1 MITIVLNIV
10 IASCAII
17 AGWWKCVEEH
27 DNVASIIHRLPLI
40 GSKLSRI
47 RPLGWVLIV
56 ILLVATIANIWLAE
70 RQQDKID
77 QQLVN
82 LGIANKTLQDQGFQ
96 NEQAISLSLQR
107 LRQIDHTLELVDKQT
122 AILGD
127 SSRENLA
134 LTREANIALSSG
146 VANLQRKL
154 VDVAKEHQMSLQETS
169 KQLTDSLGLVAK
181 SINEESEIS
190 KQRAQDSVA
199 LLEKTA
205 NRINNLTL
213 LLGTISIDEVE
224 ASLRLMTIDILQQKL
239 LRENINYETAVA
251 KARDHTQLVS
261 CTNDFVATLKPIVD
275 AINQIGTHKVREYNN
290 WIRKNYDISENDKLD
305 SCKSMIDVRRRLLL
319 ADVKGVCESLA
330 FETHTQRYIKYM
342 QTVSPTRQPT
352 TLPKI
357 VSDRAVNQE
366 LLRIGEDLR
375 RDWENVNSEKPTPK

>member
-1 MITIVLNIV
+1 
-10 IASCAII
+10 
-17 AGWWKCVEEH
+17 
-27 DNVASIIHRLPLI
+27 
-40 GSKLSRI
+40 
-47 RPLGWVLIV
+47 
-56 ILLVATIANIWLAE
+56 
-70 RQQDKID
+70 
-77 QQLVN
+77 
-82 LGIANKTLQDQGFQ
+82 
-96 NEQAISLSLQR
+96 
-107 LRQIDHTLELVDKQT
+107 
-122 AILGD
+122 
-127 SSRENLA
+127 
-134 LTREANIALSSG
+134 
-146 VANLQRKL
+146 
-154 VDVAKEHQMSLQETS
+154 
-169 KQLTDSLGLVAK
+169 
-181 SINEESEIS
+181 
-190 KQRAQDSVA
+190 
-199 LLEKTA
+199 
-205 NRINNLTL
+205 
-213 LLGTISIDEVE
+213 
-224 ASLRLMTIDILQQKL
+224 MTIDILQQKL